1 MFMGQGVEKNVEGRG
16 GEAEGRVGEDE
27 DKQVKGSKILGI
39 SFYKQPFKDNRYL
52 RKI

>member
-1 MFMGQGVEKNVEGRG
+1 MGQGVEKNEEWRG
-16 GEAEGRVGEDE
+16 GEAERRVGKEE
-27 DKQVKGSKILGI
+27 DKQVQEGKIFGI